1 MVPFLCA
8 HIDASPAEDCICVLG
23 TNSEAGSCTESA
35 LKHSSSADYQDV
47 PLCHWPSELVASA
60 DTRIRIHD
68 AGGEAGA
75 AHNSDAQG
83 AEIAADTQEATLI
96 QSFFTVA
103 EITADTHQSGALI
116 QPSIDIVGTAVMI
129 YAAKSSCHIE
139 EGSAKS
145 LHLPSD
151 PWNIWT
157 STQNVNCS
165 CQDMQGLLCKAK
177 ESTMTMGI
185 NWDMVDPAKGSQA
198 GWDIM
203 SSEDSEEI
211 AVSDVRLYVNISNNF
226 GVLWVICHAEMCI
239 HPVEAWWAGMPN
251 ASLPTK
257 LDCVTDGVTNVYSE
271 DAQMLNPP
279 YNGLWLPYLL
289 ALASPAAHICQYS
302 SWNYL
307 SSPSVCQ
314 HSSCSRSRY
323 VSPLQNGAKRGDWSL
338 ERHQSG
344 GECDQIQHFICQHQP
359 SNFVCRHQL
368 LNPLRYTD
376 GWRNG

>member
-1 MVPFLCA
+1 MEPPQTTATSEDDAFVQPFITTEGA
-8 HIDASPAEDCICVLG
+8 TSRAVLG
-23 TNSEAGSCTESA
+23 INSGGGSSYIDSGGDTSGDEFV
-35 LKHSSSADYQDV
+35 HSIY
-47 PLCHWPSELVASA
+47 
-60 DTRIRIHD
+60 
-68 AGGEAGA
+68 GGVTV
-75 AHNSDAQG
+75 QP
-83 AEIAADTQEATLI
+83 
-96 QSFFTVA
+96 FFTVA

-116 QPSIDIVGTAVMI
+116 QPSVNIVGTAVMI
-129 YAAKSSCHIE
+129 YAAKSSCRIE

-157 STQNVNCS
+157 SIQNVNCS
-165 CQDMQGLLCKAK
+165 CQDMQDVQGLLCKAK

-211 AVSDVRLYVNISNNF
+211 AVSDARLCANISNNF

-271 DAQMLNPP
+271 DARML
-279 YNGLWLPYLL
+279 
-289 ALASPAAHICQYS
+289 SPLIMDY
-302 SWNYL
+302 
-307 SSPSVCQ
+307 V
-314 HSSCSRSRY
+314 HSS
-323 VSPLQNGAKRGDWSL
+323 
-338 ERHQSG
+338 
-344 GECDQIQHFICQHQP
+344 QINCKSHI
-359 SNFVCRHQL
+359 REL
-368 LNPLRYTD
+368 LCA
-376 GWRNG
+376 